1 MKFNIQFMVLPPSEG
16 SLCGSKRFRTLSL
29 VIQSF
34 PLPAVGG
41 TGTTPEERK
50 KKYAEDLRRQMDE
63 QRKAKLKEREEY
75 HASPS
80 QKKKNEPD
88 KFLTKQR

>member
-1 MKFNIQFMVLPPSEG
+1 
-16 SLCGSKRFRTLSL
+16 
-29 VIQSF
+29 
-34 PLPAVGG
+34 
-41 TGTTPEERK
+41 
-50 KKYAEDLRRQMDE
+50 MDE